1 MKLNKQ
7 NLAQLALQ
15 VKLPTYEIASTTQG
29 IAHIGVGGF
38 HRAHQAYY
46 TDALMNTGV
55 GLDWSICG

>member
-29 IAHIGVGGF
+29 IAHIGVGG
-38 HRAHQAYY
+38 
-46 TDALMNTGV
+46 
-55 GLDWSICG
+55 